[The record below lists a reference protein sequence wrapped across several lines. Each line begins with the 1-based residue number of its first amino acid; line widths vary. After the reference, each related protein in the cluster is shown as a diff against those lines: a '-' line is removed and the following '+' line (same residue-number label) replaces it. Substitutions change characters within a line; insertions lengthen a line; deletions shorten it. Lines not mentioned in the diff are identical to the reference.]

1 VSVVKPHIVFLPG
14 NMCDARLWGGPKGP
28 ICQAVSDVGWT
39 YSFPKLGYARSIS
52 DMAARALKSH
62 EGPLVPVGF
71 SMGGIIALEMA
82 RMAMDRLVGLVL
94 IDTTAR
100 ADLRGSERLRQ
111 QEAVRAGHLERVVRE
126 ELKPNYLASCNSDNL
141 TMLAL
146 LRTMALDLGP
156 DVFIAQ
162 SEALRTRADLSP
174 VLPQLSMPV
183 LLACGEE
190 DRLCPPTLQQTLA
203 DEIPKSK
210 PIVFAKAGHLLPLEQ
225 PNLLASALSSYFT
238 SLPE

>member
-1 VSVVKPHIVFLPG
+1 
-14 NMCDARLWGGPKGP
+14 MCDARLWGGPTGP
-28 ICQAVSDVGWT
+28 ICQAVSNAGWT
-39 YSFPKLGYARSIS
+39 FSFPKLGFARSIS
-52 DMAARALKSH
+52 DMAARALASH
-62 EGPLVPVGF
+62 DGPLVPIGF

-82 RMAMDRLVGLVL
+82 KMAMERLVGLVL

-126 ELKPNYLASCNSDNL
+126 ELKPNYLASCNGDNQDL
-141 TMLAL
+141 LAL
-146 LRTMALDLGP
+146 LRAMALDLGP

-174 VLPQLSMPV
+174 VLPHLSMQV

-190 DRLCPPTLQQTLA
+190 DRLCPPALHQALA

-210 PIVFAKAGHLLPLEQ
+210 SIVFPKAGHLLPLEQ
-225 PNLLASALSSYFT
+225 PHLLASALSSYFA
-238 SLPE
+238 SLQE